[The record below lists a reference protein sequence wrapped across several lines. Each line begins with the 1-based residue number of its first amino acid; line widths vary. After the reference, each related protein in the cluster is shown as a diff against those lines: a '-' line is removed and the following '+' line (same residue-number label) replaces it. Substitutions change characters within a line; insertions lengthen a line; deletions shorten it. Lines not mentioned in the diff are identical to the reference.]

1 MRIVTA
7 TAFAAALALSGC
19 IDIEMDVTALGPD
32 QARVNGSMTVARA
45 MLDMMGGPEDFCDA
59 EDGGTLV
66 MTDTHARCDLLVEGS
81 ITEVFPPEDDSA
93 PQMTDLG
100 DGSARVVF
108 LLGDMTADTVEMRD
122 DPEMA
127 QMFLPMLQ
135 GHSVTLRIR
144 GSQIVS
150 TNGTLSD
157 DGTSA
162 SFSFQLD
169 HLLDK
174 DFAMPDTFEAVVRY

>member
-1 MRIVTA
+1 MRLFTA
-7 TAFAAALALSGC
+7 TACAAAFVLSGC

-45 MLDMMGGPEDFCDA
+45 MLDMMGGPEDFCDP
-59 EDGGTLV
+59 EDGGELILTE
-66 MTDTHARCDLLVEGS
+66 THARCDLLVEGS
-81 ITEVFPPEDDSA
+81 IADVFPPEDDSA

-144 GSQIVS
+144 GSQILS

-157 DGTSA
+157 DGTTA
-162 SFSFQLD
+162 SYSFQLD
-169 HLLDK
+169 QLLDK
-174 DFAMPDTFEAVVRY
+174 DFSMPETFEAIVRY